1 MRLSEAQF
9 TKNIGIV
16 SKPFLSFA
24 LIQEIEFCQQQM
36 KLLTRERQTELSFIL
51 DKMLKTT
58 PNSRGSWE
66 GGGSRACHG
75 LGVFRIFLRSATY
88 FYQASLEEKWSTKRW

>member
-1 MRLSEAQF
+1 MKIIKHFE
-9 TKNIGIV
+9 KV
-16 SKPFLSFA
+16 KPFRYVQLAKNSVKEDA
-24 LIQEIEFCQQQM
+24 TSGKVRAKRKVVRRLERLPG
-36 KLLTRERQTELSFIL
+36 KLPEA
-51 DKMLKTT
+51 
-58 PNSRGSWE
+58 GWE